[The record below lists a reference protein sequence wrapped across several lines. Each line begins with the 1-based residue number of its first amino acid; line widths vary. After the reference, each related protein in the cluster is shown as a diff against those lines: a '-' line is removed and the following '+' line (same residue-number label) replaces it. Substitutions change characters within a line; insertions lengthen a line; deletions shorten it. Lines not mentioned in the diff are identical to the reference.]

1 MEIQGLTPVDT
12 IYEFVGHMVGLR
24 LSTYLIWQ
32 GYFVIFVLGAAFLR
46 LYYLGSREGSYTE
59 LGVYP
64 IYVLFVFFLLWPIPV
79 ALSAPRTMDPTQGA
93 NEPAGGMQSAESVNV
108 PRILAYV
115 TALTDALQQY
125 LIRDLKSMVGNT
137 MHEWSRIAALNE
149 KTRFLGWDVRTD
161 VRRYVQYCYWPAM
174 TQDGHPLGDPWALV
188 PLADLPIDDWLLAR
202 YQEIN
207 LQAPTSSTVY
217 TRGPIA
223 CQDLHSNLKAS
234 IAGELRTDKFHQGA
248 LAAYSA
254 VNVDPAQSLKFYR
267 RRILYNEI
275 FVIGGLEGASIRQAL
290 PAYTLTAGA
299 DSSGLNS
306 QYMDMSVTNDS
317 SIGGTIKNLFANLPV
332 AAATVASTLSEWW
345 SQKAM
350 GPATYYRVSS
360 LGPHIYG
367 MLISLLFMLFPIAGL
382 MAFWPKWWTAI
393 VNFMKVFLSVK
404 LWPILWAFLSAI
416 LSHRNSFDS
425 ENPNG
430 FEPTLGSAGVLPA
443 IASMYLVV
451 PAISFLI
458 INLAHHAGGALLGA
472 LIGGADGAS
481 LSAAQGMAGAVMRGA
496 SAPFNSIKRTIDQ
509 TDGRG
514 GGGHG

>member
-1 MEIQGLTPVDT
+1 MEIQGLTPIDLV
-12 IYEFVGHMVGLR
+12 YEFLGHSVGLR

-32 GYFVIFVLGAAFLR
+32 GYFVVFVLGAAFLR
-46 LYYLGSREGSYTE
+46 LYYQGSREGSYTE

-64 IYVLFVFFLLWPIPV
+64 VYVLFVFFLLWPIPV
-79 ALSAPRTMDPTQGA
+79 ALTAPRTMDRTQGA
-93 NEPAGGMQSAESVNV
+93 NDSAGVMQSAESVNV

-125 LIRDLKSMVGNT
+125 LIRDFKGMVGNT

-149 KTRFLGWDVRTD
+149 KTRFMGWDVRND

-174 TQDGHPLGDPWALV
+174 AQDGHPEGDPWTLV
-188 PLADLPIDDWLLAR
+188 PLADLAVDNWLLAR

-207 LQAPTSSTVY
+207 LQSPKSSTVY

-223 CQDLHSNLKAS
+223 CLDLHSSLKAS
-234 IAGELRTDKFHQGA
+234 IAGELKTAKFHQQS
-248 LAAYSA
+248 LAAFSA
-254 VNVDPAQSLKFYR
+254 VNVDPAQALQFYR

-275 FVIGGLEGASIRQAL
+275 FVVGGLEGASIRQAL
-290 PAYTLTAGA
+290 PAYTLTTGTG
-299 DSSGLNS
+299 SGELNS

-317 SIGGTIKNLFANLPV
+317 SVLGTIKNLFANLPV

-367 MLISLLFMLFPIAGL
+367 MVIALLFMLFPIAGL

-425 ENPNG
+425 ENPSG
-430 FEPTLGSAGVLPA
+430 FEPTLGSSGVLPA

-451 PAISFLI
+451 PAMSFLI
-458 INLAHHAGGALLGA
+458 INLAHHAGGAMLGA

-481 LSAAQGMAGAVMRGA
+481 LSAAQGMAGTVMRGA
-496 SAPFNSIKRTIDQ
+496 SAPFNSIKRTIDHS
-509 TDGRG
+509 DVH
-514 GGGHG
+514 GGHGNK